1 MSNVYS
7 GHVNANDGF
16 ASPAAFDGPTGW
28 TVFKAQQTEIYKI
41 THNLHLTNPA
51 KQLHVVVMPETIN
64 VGVTISQS
72 ADVFTV
78 TTLRHT
84 NSAAVATPF
93 AFIAVHYPTA

>member
-16 ASPAAFDGPTGW
+16 TSPVPFDGPAGW

-51 KQLHVVVMPETIN
+51 RQFHVVVMPEMVN
-64 VGVTISQS
+64 VGITISHS
-72 ADVFTV
+72 ADVFTL
-78 TTLRHT
+78 TALRHT
-84 NSAAVATPF
+84 DGAPLATPF
-93 AFIAVHYPTA
+93 SFIAVHYPSA